1 MLLDV
6 ELSKKFFVL
15 LILQHHIKTQIAR
28 TQSFERHRLFG
39 VTEIKEQ

>member
-6 ELSKKFFVL
+6 ELSKKVFVL
-15 LILQHHIKTQIAR
+15 LHFEHHIKPQIAR